1 MRSIVN
7 ILDLSAEE
15 IDRLIAVADDIAAQP
30 EKYNEVC
37 RHKILATLFF
47 EPSTRTRLSFE
58 SAMLSLG
65 GQEIGR
71 AHV

>member
-30 EKYNEVC
+30 EK
-37 RHKILATLFF
+37 I
-47 EPSTRTRLSFE
+47 
-58 SAMLSLG
+58 
-65 GQEIGR
+65 
-71 AHV
+71 